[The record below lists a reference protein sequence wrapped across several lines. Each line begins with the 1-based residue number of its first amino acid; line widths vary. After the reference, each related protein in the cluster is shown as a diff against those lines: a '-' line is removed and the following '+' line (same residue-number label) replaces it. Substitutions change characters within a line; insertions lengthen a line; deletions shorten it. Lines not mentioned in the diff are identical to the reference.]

1 MSSRPS
7 PRKSSLSGSSPVT
20 PPQAE
25 TIETKPTPAATPAA
39 ADKPAAAPVTRKTEE
54 PSTSGKKKWRHK
66 VSFYQDPAD
75 TDRVRG
81 AILYTMTTEGN
92 RNLSQFVNDAVMAK
106 VEELEAK
113 YNHGEP
119 FPAVGA
125 RELPQG
131 GAAAAGE

>member
-1 MSSRPS
+1 MSRPT
-7 PRKSSLSGSSPVT
+7 PRKSSLTGSSPVT
-20 PPQAE
+20 PPTSEIPEKQTA
-25 TIETKPTPAATPAA
+25 TAPAAPATP
-39 ADKPAAAPVTRKTEE
+39 THRTEE
-54 PSTSGKKKWRHK
+54 PTTRTGKKQWRHK

-92 RNLSQFVNDAVMAK
+92 RNLSQFVNDAVMAR
-106 VEELEAK
+106 VVELENK

-125 RELPQG
+125 RQLPQG

>member
-1 MSSRPS
+1 MNRPS
-7 PRKSSLSGSSPVT
+7 PRKSSLSGSSPVA

-25 TIETKPTPAATPAA
+25 TIETKPTPAAAPEAA
-39 ADKPAAAPVTRKTEE
+39 AKPAAANVTRKAEE